1 MNFGFG
7 FAQFASA
14 EDVARYY
21 NSLCASYDC
30 PSDLPPTPALPY
42 PIPFAFPFVPEFA
55 VRGAAGVKEERPTD
69 YLPGGEEAAGDGA
82 KL

>member
-21 NSLCASYDC
+21 NSLCASYDFPQEL
-30 PSDLPPTPALPY
+30 PSSAISY
-42 PIPFAFPFVPEFA
+42 PLPFAFPFLPELPQGG
-55 VRGAAGVKEERPTD
+55 RAGVKEERP
-69 YLPGGEEAAGDGA
+69 
-82 KL
+82 